1 MSYLLVALGGG
12 LGAVARFACGHMAL
26 KLLGPD
32 FPFGTVF
39 VNAVGSLLMGVLIS
53 VLALRIDGHPEIRL
67 FLAVGVLGGFT
78 TFSTFS
84 LDTVV
89 LVERGAIASAALYVL
104 GSVIVSIVFLFGGMR
119 AMRWILN

>member
-12 LGAVARFACGHMAL
+12 LGAVARFACGQVAL

-32 FPFGTVF
+32 FPFGTLL
-39 VNAVGSLLMGVLIS
+39 VNAVASLLMGVLIG

-89 LVERGAIASAALYVL
+89 LVERGAMASAALYVL

-119 AMRWILN
+119 AMRWILS